1 MHFIKT
7 FPFFLLNFQNL
18 NSFSFLGVE
27 FKMLTSLVVLDSVT
41 YITQATRWTPIWRT
55 RRYAFSCHLLLVMWS
70 CNTKFVL
77 CSFTEHVLSWPSC
90 NQSPSL
96 SIQDDDSEDLDDMTI
111 KPEDAVIVCARNE
124 DDVSHLE
131 ACNT

>member
-1 MHFIKT
+1 MDPYLKDQEVCI
-7 FPFFLLNFQNL
+7 FL
-18 NSFSFLGVE
+18 SS
-27 FKMLTSLVVLDSVT
+27 
-41 YITQATRWTPIWRT
+41 A
-55 RRYAFSCHLLLVMWS
+55 SCDAELQYQI
-70 CNTKFVL
+70 CAL
-77 CSFTEHVLSWPSC
+77 CSFTEHALSWPSC